1 MLPPFLGALLF
12 LATAGIVG
20 LALLV
25 AVWGLIRKSPGLSR
39 KAVLAGGAMAS
50 VYALFWIAGL
60 VLAPRS
66 VLPPGQ
72 TVSFCGFDCH
82 LHVSVDSVHRAGDLG
97 VTVRFRSNAV
107 QAPEF
112 PGELAFRL
120 RDAAGKEY
128 RPSNSVP
135 PADSALRA
143 GESWTWELHFPAE
156 AQTAGAVLLV
166 SWKGNL
172 DYFVPGAG
180 NPLVQRRR
188 QLALATPSGSSL

>member
-25 AVWGLIRKSPGLSR
+25 VLWGLIRRDSKLSR
-39 KAVLAGGAMAS
+39 RALIAGGAMAS
-50 VYALFWIAGL
+50 IYAFFWIGGL
-60 VLAPRS
+60 LLAPRTT
-66 VLPPGQ
+66 LPPGQ
-72 TVSFCGFDCH
+72 TVSFCGLDCH
-82 LHVSVDSVHRAGDLG
+82 LHVSVDGVQRAGDLG

-112 PGELAFRL
+112 PGQLAFRL

-128 RPSNSVP
+128 QPSNSVP
-135 PADSALRA
+135 DSALRA

-188 QLALATPSGSSL
+188 QLALVTPSRSSL

>member
-12 LATAGIVG
+12 LATVGIVS

-25 AVWGLIRKSPGLSR
+25 ALWGLIRRDSRLSR
-39 KAVLAGGAMAS
+39 RAFLAGGAMAS
-50 VYALFWIAGL
+50 IYAIFWIAGL
-60 VLAPRS
+60 LLAPHT

-72 TVSFCGFDCH
+72 TVTFCGFDCH
-82 LHVSVDSVHRAGDLG
+82 LHVSVDSIHRAADLG
-97 VTVRFRSNAV
+97 VTVRFQSNAV

-112 PGELAFRL
+112 PAQLAFRL
-120 RDAAGKEY
+120 RDAAGREY
-128 RPSNSVP
+128 RPSNSLP
-135 PADSALRA
+135 DSALRA
-143 GESWTWELHFPAE
+143 GQSWTWELHFPAE

-166 SWKGNL
+166 SWRGNL

-188 QLALATPSGSSL
+188 QLALITPSGSSL

>member
-12 LATAGIVG
+12 LATAGMVG

-39 KAVLAGGAMAS
+39 KAMLVGGAMAS
-50 VYALFWIAGL
+50 IYALFWIGGL
-60 VLAPRS
+60 VLAPRTL
-66 VLPPGQ
+66 LPPGQ
-72 TVSFCGFDCH
+72 SVSFCGLDCH
-82 LHVSVDSVHRAGDLG
+82 LHVSVDGVHRAADLG
-97 VTVRFRSNAV
+97 VMVRFQSNAV

-112 PGELAFRL
+112 PAELAFRL

-135 PADSALRA
+135 DSALRA

-188 QLALATPSGSSL
+188 QLALNTPSGSSL

>member
-1 MLPPFLGALLF
+1 M
-12 LATAGIVG
+12 
-20 LALLV
+20 
-25 AVWGLIRKSPGLSR
+25 
-39 KAVLAGGAMAS
+39 
-50 VYALFWIAGL
+50 
-60 VLAPRS
+60 
-66 VLPPGQ
+66 
-72 TVSFCGFDCH
+72 
-82 LHVSVDSVHRAGDLG
+82 
-97 VTVRFRSNAV
+97 VRFQSNAV

-112 PGELAFRL
+112 PAELAFRL

-135 PADSALRA
+135 DSALRA

-172 DYFVPGAG
+172 DYFVPGSG

-188 QLALATPSGSSL
+188 QLALNTPSGSSL